1 MFGWN
6 LFCNGNTWRTV
17 GPDPKNWSEDNWTW
31 SKMHWTRTD
40 PNRERTPTLAAAR
53 RIDQLTSRPGWKGQR
68 HASIFQTHVL
78 VGWLWQ
84 TACDQSSAADILIH
98 RSWSAATPRE
108 SAPPNT
114 TEQNLE
120 LARIRSLVSYH
131 HQNPLQQHWT
141 LHKSAFIL
149 KHISFSL
156 PQLSLPPSLLTF
168 SFSPSR
174 FSLPW
179 ERERKR
185 VRVFRRAQYPTETR
199 VGETDRHME
208 DCQPAE
214 IKAKAREMKRRRV
227 CNRQISRRKK
237 KMGKMIKRE
246 ARLHQSSIPVKTPK
260 PSSVAL
266 CELRCP
272 DFLFSNCAI
281 IFCS

>member
-1 MFGWN
+1 MKGELRVYFCGYKVAKQHFQVVARGLKKNRSLCLVLSGVSGWAEFKHSPCCLCLLAYIIWRSNSNIHNMFGWN

-31 SKMHWTRTD
+31 SKMRWTRTD

-156 PQLSLPPSLLTF
+156 PQLSLPPS
-168 SFSPSR
+168 
-174 FSLPW
+174 
-179 ERERKR
+179 
-185 VRVFRRAQYPTETR
+185 
-199 VGETDRHME
+199 
-208 DCQPAE
+208 
-214 IKAKAREMKRRRV
+214 
-227 CNRQISRRKK
+227 
-237 KMGKMIKRE
+237 
-246 ARLHQSSIPVKTPK
+246 
-260 PSSVAL
+260 
-266 CELRCP
+266 
-272 DFLFSNCAI
+272 
-281 IFCS
+281 